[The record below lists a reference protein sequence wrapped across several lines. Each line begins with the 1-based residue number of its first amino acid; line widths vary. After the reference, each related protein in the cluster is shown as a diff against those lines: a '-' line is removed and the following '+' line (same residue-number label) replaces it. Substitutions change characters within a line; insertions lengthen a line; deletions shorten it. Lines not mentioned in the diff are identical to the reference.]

1 MIFLG
6 RPRGAFPPAVG
17 EHATK
22 RRGGSGGINNSSG
35 VIALAMLRAC
45 SYCGRVHAGSC
56 AQRLEAEARRARRR
70 KDGRATGLRNAT
82 AWKKARRWANER
94 DRGLCRLCFEDG
106 KVETGYL
113 ETHHIVP
120 LEEAPGL
127 AFELDNLITLCR
139 LHHEQAE
146 RGVVPRDRL
155 RRLAA
160 APPSVQTE

>member
-1 MIFLG
+1 
-6 RPRGAFPPAVG
+6 
-17 EHATK
+17 
-22 RRGGSGGINNSSG
+22 
-35 VIALAMLRAC
+35 MLRAC

-56 AQRLEAEARRARRR
+56 TKRQETEARRARCR
-70 KDGRATGLRNAT
+70 KESQAAELRNAT
-82 AWKKARRWANER
+82 AWKKVRRWANER

-106 KVETGYL
+106 KVETLHL

-139 LHHEQAE
+139 RHHEQAE
-146 RGVVPRDRL
+146 RGVVPMDRL